1 VSIPSLRLERFSTV
15 HTPSKRARKDVLS
28 TEKIREI
35 LHRSRGTD
43 ASTRRGARLRSA
55 STMRCTSVFLPPST
69 ANASKA
75 PVRGLIGGS
84 PQRL

>member
-1 VSIPSLRLERFSTV
+1 MSIPSLRLERSSTV

-43 ASTRRGARLRSA
+43 ASTRRGARLRL
-55 STMRCTSVFLPPST
+55 LPQRDVRQCFCPARLRT
-69 ANASKA
+69 HRRQL
-75 PVRGLIGGS
+75 VRGLMGA
-84 PQRL
+84 PQCL